1 MLWRFCGTA
10 LAGLLLLAGP
20 ALGAGVEHT
29 VDWLPRVFPIHSTGE
44 VEVHV
49 STGRVHVVA
58 GPEGRIVVS
67 ASLRTV
73 GRDVES
79 AKQTSRAS
87 RVVATAEG
95 DKVRVDCED
104 PPHGSTSFD
113 VRVEVPPHAQVRV
126 RAGHAAI
133 EAAQLAGPLDLSAKS
148 GSVQVTLAG
157 PATVHAE
164 THGGKIDQDLGLQAV
179 GRGKHLVADGR
190 VAGGGPPVTI
200 SAGGAITI
208 RAAQAH

>member
-1 MLWRFCGTA
+1 
-10 LAGLLLLAGP
+10 
-20 ALGAGVEHT
+20 HT

-58 GPEGRIVVS
+58 GPGGRIVVS

-95 DKVRVDCED
+95 DKVRVDCAD
-104 PPHGSTSFD
+104 PPHGSASVD

-179 GRGKHLVADGR
+179 GRGKHLVADG
-190 VAGGGPPVTI
+190 
-200 SAGGAITI
+200 
-208 RAAQAH
+208 